1 MEAPTLNFTQI
12 AKKQVNE
19 SSETIR
25 NRVIACHKIQQERYK
40 DYDFKFNSQIPSS
53 LMEKFCPLG
62 EEEAQFMEAMYE
74 KYSLTARTYHKVL
87 RVARTIADMAGNK
100 EISLIHLE
108 EAILYR
114 GLDKRYWE
122 EGI

>member
-1 MEAPTLNFTQI
+1 MEAPTLNFSQI
-12 AKKQVNE
+12 ALKQDNE

-25 NRVIACHKIQQERYK
+25 NRVIDCHAIQRDRYK
-40 DYDFKFNSQIPSS
+40 DYDFRFNSQIPSS
-53 LMEKFCPLG
+53 LINKFCSLDSSG
-62 EEEAQFMEAMYE
+62 AEFMEAMYE

-87 RVARTIADMAGNK
+87 KVARTLADMEKSENI
-100 EISLIHLE
+100 ELIHLE

-114 GLDKRYWE
+114 GLDKKYWE